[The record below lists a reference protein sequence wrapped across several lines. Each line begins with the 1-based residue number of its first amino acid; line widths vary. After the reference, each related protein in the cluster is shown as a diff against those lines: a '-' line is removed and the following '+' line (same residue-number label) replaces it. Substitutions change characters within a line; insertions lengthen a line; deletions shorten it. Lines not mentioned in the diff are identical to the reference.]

1 MTENV
6 TSLLRSLPRYDVV
19 QVCDG
24 DETQG
29 EMTRV
34 DDGDFVRFDDVV
46 ALITEQLA
54 KGAGC
59 NG

>member
-1 MTENV
+1 
-6 TSLLRSLPRYDVV
+6 LLRSLPRYDVV